1 MSRARVSESLPPEL
15 LERIRSLEIPV
26 ELKLEILA
34 SAREES
40 AEKSRRIDEALLR
53 DHALLRA
60 GLLEAEEAQSKMS
73 AVIEKLTAP
82 PLLPAVVL
90 AKDGATVLVGQGTT
104 RRVVHVGEDLD
115 GDELETGEEVLLASS
130 ANVILGRSPYRALS
144 GGETAAFDRYLGARL
159 ILKSR
164 DEEIVADPV
173 GDAARA
179 EWKPGDLARWERSF
193 YVVTERIP
201 RSEGSGLWLE
211 ETPRETFDDI
221 GGLDSQIEG
230 IRAELRLDVERADI
244 ARKYG
249 VRRARCILLYG
260 PPGTGKTLLARA
272 IANWLATLAKERGS
286 RFIHVRPGEFASM
299 WYGETERKWR
309 ECFRVAREAAER
321 DPDLPVVVFLDEV
334 DAVIPRRG
342 RSVNAVDDRVVCAVA
357 DALDGFQGL
366 PNVCVIAATNRPDA
380 LDSALTRPGG
390 RFGDRSFPVPRPNR
404 EAGRRI
410 LLRHLPAG
418 IPCAVPGLAGEEARE
433 ALVGA
438 VLSRVYAPNALGE
451 VARITFRDA
460 SVRAIHPR
468 DLVSGASLANIVR
481 TAVQAA
487 ALRDAAGGGEGIRC
501 EDLLSATDQEVERTI
516 SLLTASNLR
525 AYLQDIPED
534 LDVISVSPVRTK
546 AHNTHRYLRIA

>member
-460 SVRAIHPR
+460 SVRAIHLR

-534 LDVISVSPVRTK
+534 LDVISVSPVRTR
-546 AHNTHRYLRIA
+546 ARNTHRYLRIA